1 MKMLVRTGNLNIQ
14 KRIFDSKILQTKYKH
29 FNHIFGIYQNTNK
42 IQTFLPKNV
51 QTFLIKY
58 KHFWIFTKI
67 QMRTKTM

>member
-1 MKMLVRTGNLNIQ
+1 MKMLVRTGH
-14 KRIFDSKILQTKYKH
+14 RIMKNRASASKILQTKYKH

-42 IQTFLPKNV
+42 IQTFLPKNL